1 MPKVQYSITIKAPI
15 HKVWEAITTTE
26 IAQQWTGSVIKTD
39 WKVGSQVDYTCYN
52 EDCSIMIYEG
62 RTMKWIGTIAVLEE
76 DSRYLI
82 IYPEGAEHCSIDEE
96 YSMEKIDEQTTI
108 LHFTS
113 NFTNQEIADDYAK
126 GVVGLFKDLQKMLE
140 N

>member
-15 HKVWEAITTTE
+15 HKVWGAVTTTE
-26 IAQQWTGSVIKTD
+26 LAQQWTGSVIKTD

-52 EDCSIMIYEG
+52 EDGSVMVYEG
-62 RTMKWIGTIAVLEE
+62 RKMQWIGTIAVLEE

-82 IYPEGAEHCSIDEE
+82 IYPDGAQHCSIDEE
-96 YSMEKIDEQTTI
+96 YSLEKVDENNTI
-108 LHFTS
+108 LHFVS